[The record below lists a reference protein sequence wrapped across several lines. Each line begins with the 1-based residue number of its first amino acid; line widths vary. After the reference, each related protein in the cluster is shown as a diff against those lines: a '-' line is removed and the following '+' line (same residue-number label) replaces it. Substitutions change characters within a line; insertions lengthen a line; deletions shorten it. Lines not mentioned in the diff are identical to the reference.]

1 MAPRHYVI
9 RGGVE
14 GRERL
19 RVLARVMWPTTSA
32 LLARVGIT
40 PSARCLDVGCGGGDV
55 SLELA
60 RVVPNGH
67 VVGID
72 LDHTK
77 LAIAHAEAAQAG
89 VTNVEFR
96 VEDIAEVPSRGDR
109 FDIAYARFVLSHLPD
124 PLDAVRNICARLAP
138 EGVLVVEDVDF
149 SGSFCHPDSV
159 AYRRFVELY
168 TRAVQGR
175 GGDPNI
181 GPRLPA
187 LLHAAGLEQREM
199 NVVQPAGF
207 SGEVKVMPPL
217 TLEAIADAVVRAG
230 LASEDDIKDTV
241 DELYDFAEGED
252 SVLSGPRVVQAWGRR
267 ALD

>member
-32 LLARVGIT
+32 LLARVGVS
-40 PSARCLDVGCGGGDV
+40 PSARCVDVGCGGGDV

-60 RVVPNGH
+60 RMVPDGH

-77 LAIAHAEAAQAG
+77 LAIARAEAAQAG

-96 VEDIAEVPSRGDR
+96 VEDIAEVPSRDDR
-109 FDIAYARFVLSHLPD
+109 FDVAYARFVLTHLPD

-149 SGSFCHPDSV
+149 SGSFAHPDSL
-159 AYRRFVELY
+159 AYRRYVELY
-168 TRAVQGR
+168 TRTVQGR

-187 LLHAAGLEQREM
+187 LLHACGLERCEM
-199 NVVQPAGF
+199 HVVQPAGF
-207 SGEVKVMPPL
+207 SGEVKLMPPL
-217 TLEAIADAVVRAG
+217 TLEAIADAVLRAG
-230 LASEDDIKDTV
+230 LAGEDDIQNTV
-241 DELYDFAEGED
+241 DELYAFAERED
-252 SVLSGPRVVQAWGRR
+252 SVVSGPRVVQAWGRR
-267 ALD
+267 SPD